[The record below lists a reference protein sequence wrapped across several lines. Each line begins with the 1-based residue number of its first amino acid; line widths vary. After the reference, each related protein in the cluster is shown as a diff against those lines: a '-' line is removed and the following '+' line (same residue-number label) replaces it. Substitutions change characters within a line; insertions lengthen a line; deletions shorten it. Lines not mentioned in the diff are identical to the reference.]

1 MIRGSVRS
9 WEESPITGAPRV
21 SITVANIEE
30 PERTITVSAVVDTA
44 FTAHLTLPNA
54 SIRELG
60 LTQRGEQPAML
71 ASGEVEHFAV
81 YAGLTSWNGQ
91 DRLIPVFESNSEP
104 LLGMAMLWG
113 SRLTVDAWEGGDVT
127 IEGAPKSE

>member
-1 MIRGSVRS
+1 MIRGSVHS
-9 WEESPITGAPRV
+9 WEESPITGAARV

-30 PERTITVSAVVDTA
+30 PARTITLSAVVDTA

-60 LTQRGEQPAML
+60 LTQRGEQPAAL
-71 ASGEVEHFAV
+71 ASGEVGHFAV
-81 YAGLTSWNGQ
+81 YVVLMSWNGQ
-91 DRLIPVFESNSEP
+91 NRLIPIFETNSEP

-113 SRLTVDAWEGGDVT
+113 SRLIVDAWEGGDVT
-127 IEGAPKSE
+127 IEGVPESK